1 MPPVVGR
8 RVIHSPTF
16 ARATSTIMHPYTL
29 HHGTESDSYSD
40 TDDISRHS
48 SGSSMVKNP
57 TRKRRRGMIEKRRR
71 DRINTSL
78 CELKKLVPQAL
89 EKSGSAKLE
98 KAEILQMT
106 VDHLKLN
113 VNHQYDHQSRVARDY
128 HSVGFQECATEVSR
142 YLVSVEGMDIQ
153 DPIRLRLMSHLQMFI
168 AQRSNVT
175 ASPPPPPPPPNVS
188 SPSGQYSNWSAA
200 YSPPPNPAYAYD
212 KLDFDPYL
220 PNHSSSASKSN
231 SPANYTMTMTASVPN
246 PSIGFTAHVQANPL
260 VYHYPYPSA
269 NETAVS
275 SGTTTST
282 TPSYTNLSSSKP
294 YRPWGA
300 KMAC

>member
-106 VDHLKLN
+106 VDH
-113 VNHQYDHQSRVARDY
+113 
-128 HSVGFQECATEVSR
+128 
-142 YLVSVEGMDIQ
+142 
-153 DPIRLRLMSHLQMFI
+153 
-168 AQRSNVT
+168 
-175 ASPPPPPPPPNVS
+175 
-188 SPSGQYSNWSAA
+188 
-200 YSPPPNPAYAYD
+200 
-212 KLDFDPYL
+212 
-220 PNHSSSASKSN
+220 KS
-231 SPANYTMTMTASVPN
+231 
-246 PSIGFTAHVQANPL
+246 I
-260 VYHYPYPSA
+260 
-269 NETAVS
+269 
-275 SGTTTST
+275 
-282 TPSYTNLSSSKP
+282 
-294 YRPWGA
+294 
-300 KMAC
+300 